1 MFFGAAHTGGE
12 RHIWCF
18 HADALGLPQPY
29 SLLRLRCHNSPLGLR
44 CPIPYGG
51 SAALFAIVE
60 AMTHWSLLR
69 LAMPLKATQSYAPG
83 PMLSRLWHPNT
94 GLCKHPRDAAI
105 RKPS

>member
-1 MFFGAAHTGGE
+1 MVVVMMMVMFFGAAHTGGE
-12 RHIWCF
+12 RHIWCS

-69 LAMPLKATQSYAPG
+69 LAMTLKAMQPSPRTWKAPG
-83 PMLSRLWHPNT
+83 PIPSRLWHPNT
-94 GLCKHPRDAAI
+94 GL
-105 RKPS
+105 